1 MLSWIMSFGK
11 VCRVGIECSGTHGL
25 GLLRYMQTSG
35 IEVLEVIGPQRA
47 DRRKRGKDD
56 TLDAENAENAENAAF
71 SRLLTVT
78 PKTRDGMVESLRV
91 LKSCRRRVVA
101 ARTVALQMIRTCIV

>member
-1 MLSWIMSFGK
+1 MMSFGK

-56 TLDAENAENAENAAF
+56 TLDAENAAF

-91 LKSCRRRVVA
+91 LKSCRRRAVA